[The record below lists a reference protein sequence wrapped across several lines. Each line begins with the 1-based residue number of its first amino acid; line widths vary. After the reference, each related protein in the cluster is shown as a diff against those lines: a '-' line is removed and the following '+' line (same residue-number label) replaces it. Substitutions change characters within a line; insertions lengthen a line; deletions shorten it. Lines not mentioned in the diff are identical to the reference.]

1 MSEYATKVLI
11 IGSGP
16 AGYTAGIYAARAGL
30 KPVLVSGSQIGGQ
43 LTITTEIENF
53 PGFAE
58 PISGPQLMENMRKQ
72 ALNVGV
78 QIIDDKITEADLKK
92 RPFICNSEN
101 GNIFKAQAVIICTGS
116 SARWLNLESEKKYIG
131 FGVSACATCDGFF
144 YRGKDVAVVGGGNSA
159 VEEALYLTNFA
170 SKVYLIHRRDALR
183 ADAVM
188 QERIKNHQKIQIL
201 WDSVVDEVIGSDK
214 PLGVTGIKI
223 RNVKTDKT
231 SVLNL
236 DGLFIAIG
244 HHPNTDIFR
253 EYLKLDPEGY
263 IITAPDSTA
272 TNIEGVFAAGDVKDP
287 KFRQAIT
294 SAGSGAMAAIETER
308 FLTAL
313 GEK

>member
-1 MSEYATKVLI
+1 
-11 IGSGP
+11 
-16 AGYTAGIYAARAGL
+16 
-30 KPVLVSGSQIGGQ
+30 
-43 LTITTEIENF
+43 
-53 PGFAE
+53 
-58 PISGPQLMENMRKQ
+58 
-72 ALNVGV
+72 
-78 QIIDDKITEADLKK
+78 
-92 RPFICNSEN
+92 
-101 GNIFKAQAVIICTGS
+101 
-116 SARWLNLESEKKYIG
+116 
-131 FGVSACATCDGFF
+131 
-144 YRGKDVAVVGGGNSA
+144 
-159 VEEALYLTNFA
+159 
-170 SKVYLIHRRDALR
+170 
-183 ADAVM
+183 M
-188 QERIKNHQKIQIL
+188 QERVKNHQKIQIL
-201 WDSVVDEVIGSDK
+201 WDSVIDEVIGSDK

-253 EYLKLDPEGY
+253 EYLKLDSEGY